1 MITVTFEK
9 GADGKYHSYTHYGDD
24 IPTRP
29 CVEFMR
35 HIGEALDA
43 LNVEILPLNGALM
56 QANKVIT
63 DKEDLNA
70 RKV

>member
-1 MITVTFEK
+1 MITVIFEK

-24 IPTRP
+24 IPTTQ

-35 HIGEALDA
+35 YIGDALDA
-43 LNVEILPLNGALM
+43 INGGVLPLNGALM
-56 QANKVIT
+56 QANMVIT

-70 RKV
+70 RKI